1 MMGVYFRYE
10 TPSHITSLMKIFYI
24 PAILLFLAFLE
35 LPYGYYTFLRLVVT
49 GMALYAAFGLL
60 EKGSINFWVML
71 AIAALFNPLIPVHL
85 TKEIWLPIDVL
96 VGIYFSRLAY
106 KDKLS

>member
-1 MMGVYFRYE
+1 
-10 TPSHITSLMKIFYI
+10 MKIFYI

-49 GMALYAAFGLL
+49 GMALYAAFWLL

>member
-1 MMGVYFRYE
+1 MRRFTYE
-10 TPSHITSLMKIFYI
+10 KTTPHITPLMKIFFI

-49 GMALYAAFGLL
+49 GISLYAAFGLL

-71 AIAALFNPLIPVHL
+71 AIATLFNPLIPVHL
-85 TKEIWLPIDVL
+85 TKEIWLPINVL
-96 VGIYFSRLAY
+96 VGIYFARLSF